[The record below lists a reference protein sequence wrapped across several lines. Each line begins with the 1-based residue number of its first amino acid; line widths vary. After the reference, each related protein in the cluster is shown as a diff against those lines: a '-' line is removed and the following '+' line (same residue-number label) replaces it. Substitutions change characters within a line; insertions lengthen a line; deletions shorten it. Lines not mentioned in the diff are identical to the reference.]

1 LGCQACEDSVD
12 GVFQSVLMFGQLLK
26 MVLQVAQGV
35 GNSWGGVHREQHLS
49 WSGVIR
55 GPEFVSG
62 GRLEGSCS
70 LRISRA
76 LTMRSNSAIRVTGAV
91 HSRRFLS

>member
-1 LGCQACEDSVD
+1 ML
-12 GVFQSVLMFGQLLK
+12 GQLLE

-35 GNSWGGVHREQHLS
+35 GNGWGSVRRKRHLF

-62 GRLEGSCS
+62 GRPEGGCP
-70 LRISRA
+70 LRIFGA
-76 LTMRSNSAIRVTGAV
+76 LTMRSNSAVRATGV
-91 HSRRFLS
+91 ELQKIPQLNYNL